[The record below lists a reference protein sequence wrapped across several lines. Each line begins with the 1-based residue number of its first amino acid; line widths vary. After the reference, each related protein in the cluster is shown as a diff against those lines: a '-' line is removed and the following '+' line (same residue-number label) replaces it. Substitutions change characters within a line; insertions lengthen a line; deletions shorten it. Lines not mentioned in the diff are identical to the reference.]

1 MHQLCSVFCQYPSAE
16 IIGYEVFPHPYW
28 ELKKFFWNIFQ
39 IFCIVLMKD
48 KPSDI
53 KIEKYYGK
61 KISLMYLFNFF
72 RNQLWQ
78 HLVSYNN
85 FRNMNMCLLKVAMS
99 EKCRSSDFQS
109 AKVRRVKSLSTAG
122 EGGLKNFRIAGG
134 LPIWGVVL
142 LLGHLYFITCNVTF
156 IYLMILF
163 IVQNLKIIFTADTE
177 LW

>member
-53 KIEKYYGK
+53 KIEKYDGK
-61 KISLMYLFNFF
+61 KISLMYCFNFF

-78 HLVSYNN
+78 DLVSYNS
-85 FRNMNMCLLKVAMS
+85 FRNMNMFLLKVAMC

-109 AKVRRVKSLSTAG
+109 AKARR
-122 EGGLKNFRIAGG
+122 
-134 LPIWGVVL
+134 
-142 LLGHLYFITCNVTF
+142 
-156 IYLMILF
+156 
-163 IVQNLKIIFTADTE
+163 QNLKKLLPADPE
-177 LW
+177 LWGYAILGSKITHFPKWKFFSENLFMNFVSLIHAYLHAKN